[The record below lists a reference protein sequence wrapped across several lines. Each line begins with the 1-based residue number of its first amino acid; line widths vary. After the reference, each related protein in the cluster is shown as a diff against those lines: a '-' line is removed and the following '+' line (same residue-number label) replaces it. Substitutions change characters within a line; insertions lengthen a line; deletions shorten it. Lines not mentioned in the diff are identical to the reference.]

1 MPIERKSPTYTAKEA
16 NTLAGKLSL
25 YNDEDSDLNLDYQ
38 RARLL
43 IASLLTD
50 KTSQDKYIARLEALN
65 DKLISFTGTS
75 L

>member
-16 NTLAGKLSL
+16 STLAGKLIL
-25 YNDEDSDLNLDYQ
+25 YGNGTEESLDYQ

-43 IASLLTD
+43 VASLLTD
-50 KTSQDKYIARLEALN
+50 KEAQDKYITRLEALN